1 MVGSL
6 KRTDDVAPWQVHR
19 IRRIVKH
26 PHFNP
31 RTKHNDIALLETD
44 PIRLNQS
51 VVPACLDVFGG
62 DRDRAVTLTKFTDTE
77 CGDRYPANR
86 YGATFNST
94 IQLCYGD
101 YNRTA
106 DTCQGDSG
114 GPLTILNRRLHCMY
128 AVVGITSYGVGCGIP
143 GQPTCNVIDVGALGP
158 YALEPGAYS
167 ERVRAY
173 TARVAAAPAPAP
185 PPPPRL
191 LKDVPL
197 AERNAMF
204 TKPGLANDDRD
215 LIANAVKKAAAAIS
229 ELRVEHHEDLVVPFR
244 VP

>member
-1 MVGSL
+1 MSCDRWLSKLISCVGDPEENIINE
-6 KRTDDVAPWQVHR
+6 RTH
-19 IRRIVKH
+19 
-26 PHFNP
+26 
-31 RTKHNDIALLETD
+31 LLEVSEQTQETPAPAAAAAPPRKPD
-44 PIRLNQS
+44 EQS
-51 VVPACLDVFGG
+51 A
-62 DRDRAVTLTKFTDTE
+62 
-77 CGDRYPANR
+77 
-86 YGATFNST
+86 
-94 IQLCYGD
+94 
-101 YNRTA
+101 
-106 DTCQGDSG
+106 
-114 GPLTILNRRLHCMY
+114 LNRILHET
-128 AVVGITSYGVGCGIP
+128 AT
-143 GQPTCNVIDVGALGP
+143 NVIDVGALGP